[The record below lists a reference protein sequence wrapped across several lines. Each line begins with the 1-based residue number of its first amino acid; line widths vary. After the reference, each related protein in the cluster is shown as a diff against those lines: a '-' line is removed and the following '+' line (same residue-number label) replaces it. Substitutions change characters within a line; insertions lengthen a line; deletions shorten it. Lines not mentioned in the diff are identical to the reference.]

1 MARWWKERQHVRM
14 AVAIGA
20 GWALFLGFP
29 VYVVLVLQ
37 QGGGL
42 VGPWALGAAA
52 VSIGLFVWLVVRY
65 RPHILS
71 FMVTHPWWYSVSCGI
86 GIAAAVAVFGLASWQ
101 TVDTAMEPGTALI
114 IAALSGVLTGLAGV
128 LGSRIGAL
136 FAQHSQ
142 RRIEAPPS

>member
-1 MARWWKERQHVRM
+1 M

-42 VGPWALGAAA
+42 VGPWALGAAV

-86 GIAAAVAVFGLASWQ
+86 GFAVAAAVIALASW
-101 TVDTAMEPGTALI
+101 
-114 IAALSGVLTGLAGV
+114 LTDGH
-128 LGSRIGAL
+128 RHGARNRT
-136 FAQHSQ
+136 HC
-142 RRIEAPPS
+142 RRSLRSARRG